1 MRSGT
6 NPHCARIRNRPN
18 TKCPNRKCYESE
30 LVLIVTARINNARI
44 SNDPY
49 HFGFV
54 PLLTRAF
61 LIWAP
66 RIRTTSNS
74 GGFGFGRSADSYH
87 FGFGRFGFGAA
98 PLGI

>member
-1 MRSGT
+1 MV
-6 NPHCARIRNRPN
+6 RIRNGMNQKRPIQ
-18 TKCPNRKCYESE
+18 KCAS
-30 LVLIVTARINNARI
+30 
-44 SNDPY
+44 DPY

-54 PLLTRAF
+54 PLLIWAF

-98 PLGI
+98 PP

>member
-1 MRSGT
+1 MV
-6 NPHCARIRNRPN
+6 RIRNGMNQERPIQ
-18 TKCPNRKCYESE
+18 KWYESE
-30 LVLIVTARINNARI
+30 AIQN
-44 SNDPY
+44 PY

-61 LIWAP
+61 LIWALH
-66 RIRTTSNS
+66 IRTTSNS

-98 PLGI
+98 PV